1 MTPPDAKAQITAD
14 FCEMVRLLR
23 QIDPPERHRWEVD
36 PLALHWNRGDAIAS
50 VAHGAPITLR
60 LHPRNDD
67 SPAQLRVELRLF
79 WRIASGPEAETEGA
93 PLRAVLRA
101 EHGRQIGHQATSLL
115 DASQLQLAGDAPA
128 MLYARAA
135 PHLDRALAR
144 YRAFEARRFSRH

>member
-1 MTPPDAKAQITAD
+1 MTLPEGKAQITAD
-14 FCEMVRLLR
+14 LCEMVRLLR

-67 SPAQLRVELRLF
+67 SPAQLRVEVRLF
-79 WRIASGPEAETEGA
+79 WRVASGPEAEGA
-93 PLRAVLRA
+93 ALRATLRA

-115 DASQLQLAGDAPA
+115 DAQLLQLAGDDPA
-128 MLYARAA
+128 MIYARAA
-135 PHLDRALAR
+135 LHLDRALAR
-144 YRAFEARRFSRH
+144 YRASQARRFSRD

>member
-23 QIDPPERHRWEVD
+23 QIDPPERHRCEVD
-36 PLALHWNRGDAIAS
+36 PLALHWYRGDAIAS

-67 SPAQLRVELRLF
+67 TPAQLSVELRLF
-79 WRIASGPEAETEGA
+79 WRIASDPEAEGA

-101 EHGRQIGHQATSLL
+101 ERGRQIGHQATSLL
-115 DASQLQLAGDAPA
+115 DASQLQLAGDTPA
-128 MLYARAA
+128 MLYARTA

-144 YRAFEARRFSRH
+144 YRAFEARRFSRD

>member
-1 MTPPDAKAQITAD
+1 MTPPDAKAQIMAD

-79 WRIASGPEAETEGA
+79 WRIASDPEAEGA

-115 DASQLQLAGDAPA
+115 DASQLKLAGDAPA
-128 MLYARAA
+128 TIYARAA
-135 PHLDRALAR
+135 PHLDRAFAR
-144 YRAFEARRFSRH
+144 YRAFEARRFSRD

>member
-1 MTPPDAKAQITAD
+1 MTSPNAKAQITAN

-23 QIDPPERHRWEVD
+23 PIDPPERHRWVVD

-79 WRIASGPEAETEGA
+79 WRIASDPEAEDA

-128 MLYARAA
+128 TIYARAA

-144 YRAFEARRFSRH
+144 YRALEARRFSRD

>member
-1 MTPPDAKAQITAD
+1 MTPPEAKAQITAD
-14 FCEMVRLLR
+14 FCEMLRLLR

-79 WRIASGPEAETEGA
+79 WRIAAGPEAEGA
-93 PLRAVLRA
+93 ALRAILCA

-115 DASQLQLAGDAPA
+115 ETRLLQLAGDDTA
-128 MLYARAA
+128 MIYARAA

-144 YRAFEARRFSRH
+144 YRASEARRFSRD